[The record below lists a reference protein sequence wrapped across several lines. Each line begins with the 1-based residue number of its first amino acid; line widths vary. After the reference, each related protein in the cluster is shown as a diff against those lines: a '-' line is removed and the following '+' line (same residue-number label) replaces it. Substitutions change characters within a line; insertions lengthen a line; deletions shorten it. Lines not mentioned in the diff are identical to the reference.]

1 MAITSGFFNSINGD
15 RKYNAEQMSKYFD
28 KLITSGVFPNPST
41 NLQVI
46 AAGGMTVNVLPGR
59 GIIDCR
65 WIDNDANEPLTI
77 DPSDVILNR
86 IDAVV
91 MVLNLNNDVR
101 DCHIEIKKGAYATTP
116 VAPSMER
123 STYIQEYCL
132 AHIYV
137 KALAEEITQADI
149 TDTRAN
155 TNICGWVTGLIDQV
169 DTSTLFAQ
177 WQSAYQQYYD
187 KSTNTFE
194 EWFASVRD
202 TLTANVT
209 IKRFLNAYVTTE
221 NGETVIPI
229 GIEGFKMG
237 IDFLN
242 VYLNGFR
249 LIDQAEYTVNIDNT
263 ITLTLGVASD
273 TPILFEV
280 YKIADPEDVWSAVA
294 MLEDAQPKIYK
305 NVTIATT
312 AWTQGGT
319 YYEALIAND
328 TIDENTFVN
337 VNFSLASLS
346 VVTDAGV
353 LAVAE
358 STNGGIKLYST
369 SIPATDVI
377 CDYTVQKGKVM

>member
-65 WIDNDANEPLTI
+65 WLDNDANEPLTLE
-77 DPSDVILNR
+77 PSDVILNR

-101 DCHIEIKKGAYATTP
+101 DCHIEIKKGAAATTP

-123 STYIQEYCL
+123 STYVQEYCL
-132 AHIYV
+132 AHIYI
-137 KALAEEITQADI
+137 KALTEEITQADI

-155 TNICGWVTGLIDQV
+155 KNICGWVTGLIEQV
-169 DTSTLFAQ
+169 DTTTLFLQ
-177 WQSAYQQYYD
+177 WQAAYEAYYRA
-187 KSTNTFE
+187 STQTFE
-194 EWFASVRD
+194 EWFARVRD
-202 TLTANVT
+202 TLQASVM
-209 IKRFLNAYVTTE
+209 IKRFTSAYITTE
-221 NGETVIPI
+221 DGETVIPI
-229 GIEGFKMG
+229 NIDRYTVGV
-237 IDFLN
+237 DFLN
-242 VYLNGFR
+242 VYINGFR
-249 LIDQAEYTVNIDNT
+249 LIEANEYTVNANGS
-263 ITLTLGVASD
+263 ITLALGVSKG
-273 TPILFEV
+273 TPLLFEV
-280 YKIADPEDVWSAVA
+280 WKIVDSEEVWSAVD
-294 MLEDAQPKIYK
+294 MLDEAQPKIYK
-305 NVTIATT
+305 NVTIATN
-312 AWTQGGT
+312 AWTKGVT
-319 YYEALIAND
+319 YYETLIAND

-337 VNFSLASLS
+337 VNFSLASLN

-353 LAVAE
+353 LAIAE
-358 STNGGIKLYST
+358 SVDGGIKLYST
-369 SIPATDVI
+369 SIPATDVT